1 VIGQGRRDEWTVVT
15 ADRLITG
22 TDAGPI
28 ERGVVLI
35 RGDEI
40 QAVGRQGEITL
51 PDGPAVETF
60 PAGPGQTVMPGM
72 VDVHTHL
79 SMPGDG
85 TPYHVFMQR
94 SDGVLLMQAARNAR
108 AHLLSGVTTVAD
120 TGARGRVT
128 FSLREA
134 IDHGLLEGPRLVL
147 CGRPITRT
155 GGHCWFLGGEADGV
169 QAISNVARQL
179 LKEGADIIK
188 MMATGGGTVGSYP
201 YRPSLRTEELAAAIN
216 EAHAVGKK
224 AIAHVSATEGIKR
237 AIDARIDVIF
247 HCHFYNA
254 DGTLAFVDGVA
265 RRIAG
270 AGIEVNP
277 TLYVNGVY
285 LDLLEQKA
293 ERQGLEPHE
302 QAQLKARTE
311 RYAGQRENVGR
322 LVERGVKLVAGSDA
336 GWGHYP
342 FGDLVTELRE
352 MVRIGMPASEVV
364 KAATSWAAGALGIG
378 HVVGALASGMKADL
392 LIVNGDPTHDIDA
405 LRNVDKIMLGGRVL
419 AR

>member
-1 VIGQGRRDEWTVVT
+1 LTEQDRREWTVIT

-28 ERGVVLI
+28 EHGVVLV

-40 QAVGRQGEITL
+40 QAIGRQGEIEL
-51 PDGPAVETF
+51 PDGSAVETIS
-60 PAGPGQTVMPGM
+60 AGPGQTVMPGM

-79 SMPGDG
+79 TMPGDG
-85 TPYHVFMQR
+85 TPYQTFMQR

-108 AHLLSGVTTVAD
+108 THLLSGVTTVAD

-134 IDHGLLEGPRLVL
+134 IERGLLEGPRLVL

-155 GGHCWFLGGEADGV
+155 GGHCWFLGGEADGL
-169 QAISNVARQL
+169 QAISGVARQL

-201 YRPSLRTEELAAAIN
+201 YRPSLRTEELAAAVN

-224 AIAHVSATEGIKR
+224 AIAHVSATEGIKC

-254 DGTLAFVDGVA
+254 DGTLAFVDDLA
-265 RRIAG
+265 RRIAS
-270 AGIEVNP
+270 AGIQVNP

-285 LDLLEQKA
+285 VDLLEQKA

-311 RYAGQRENVGR
+311 RYAGQRENVGK
-322 LVERGVKLVAGSDA
+322 LVERGVQLVAGSDA

-352 MVRIGMPASEVV
+352 MVRIGMPASEAV
-364 KAATSWAAGALGIG
+364 KAATSWAAGALGVG
-378 HVVGALASGMKADL
+378 HVVGSLANGMKADL
-392 LIVNGDPTHDIDA
+392 LIVNGDPIHDIEA

-419 AR
+419 AQ

>member
-1 VIGQGRRDEWTVVT
+1 MVEQARGEWTVIT
-15 ADRLITG
+15 ADKLITG
-22 TDAGPI
+22 TDADPI
-28 ERGVVLI
+28 ERGAVVI

-40 QAVGRQGEITL
+40 QAIGRQGEIEL
-51 PDGPAVETF
+51 PDGPAVQTIS
-60 PAGPGQTVMPGM
+60 AGPGQTVMPGM
-72 VDVHTHL
+72 IDVHTHL
-79 SMPGDG
+79 TMPGDG
-85 TPYHVFMQR
+85 TPYQTFMQR

-108 AHLLSGVTTVAD
+108 THLLSGVTTIAD

-128 FSLREA
+128 FALREA
-134 IDHGLLEGPRLVL
+134 IERGVLEGPRLVL

-155 GGHCWFLGGEADGV
+155 GGHCWFLGGEADGA
-169 QAISNVARQL
+169 QAISSLTRQL

-201 YRPSLRTEELAAAIN
+201 YRPSLRTDELAAAVN

-237 AIDARIDVIF
+237 AIDAQMDVIF

-254 DGTLAFVDGVA
+254 DGTLAFVDDLA
-265 RRIAG
+265 HRIAG

-285 LDLLEQKA
+285 VDLLEQRA
-293 ERQGLEPHE
+293 ERQELEPHE
-302 QAQLKARTE
+302 QAQLKARIE
-311 RYAGQRENVGR
+311 RYAGQRENVGK
-322 LVERGVKLVAGSDA
+322 LVERGVRLVAGSDA
-336 GWGHYP
+336 GWGQYP

-352 MVRIGMPASEVV
+352 MVRVGMRASEAVM
-364 KAATSWAAGALGIG
+364 AATSWAAGALGIG
-378 HVVGALASGMKADL
+378 HVVGSLASGKKADL
-392 LIVNGDPTHDIDA
+392 LILNGDPTRDIEA
-405 LRNVDKIMLGGRVL
+405 LRSIDRIMLGGRVL

>member
-1 VIGQGRRDEWTVVT
+1 MADQETRKWTVIT

-22 TDAGPI
+22 TDAGPL
-28 ERGVVLI
+28 ERGVVVV

-40 QAVGRQGEITL
+40 QAVGRQGEIEL
-51 PDGPAVETF
+51 PDGPAVETIS
-60 PAGPGQTVMPGM
+60 AGPGQTIMPGM

-79 SMPGDG
+79 TMPGDG
-85 TPYHVFMQR
+85 TPYQTFMQR

-108 AHLLSGVTTVAD
+108 THLLSGVTTVAD
-120 TGARGRVT
+120 TGARGRVV
-128 FSLREA
+128 FALREA
-134 IDHGLLEGPRLVL
+134 IDRGLLEGPRLVL

-155 GGHCWFLGGEADGV
+155 GGHCWFLGGEADGA
-169 QAISNVARQL
+169 QAISHVARKL

-188 MMATGGGTVGSYP
+188 IMATGGGTIGSYP
-201 YRPSLRTEELAAAIN
+201 YRPSLRTEELAAAVN

-224 AIAHVSATEGIKR
+224 AIAHVSASEGIKR
-237 AIDARIDVIF
+237 AIDAQMDVIF

-254 DGTLAFVDGVA
+254 DGTLAFVDDLA
-265 RRIAG
+265 HRIAG

-285 LDLLEQKA
+285 VDLLEQKA
-293 ERQGLEPHE
+293 EREGLESHE
-302 QAQLKARTE
+302 RTQLKVRTE

-322 LVERGVKLVAGSDA
+322 LVERGVTLIAGSDA

-352 MVRIGMPASEVV
+352 MVRVGMRASEAVL
-364 KAATSWAAGALGIG
+364 AATSWAAGALGVG
-378 HVVGALASGMKADL
+378 HVVGSLASGMKADL
-392 LIVNGDPTHDIDA
+392 LIVNGDPTRDIEA
-405 LRNVDKIMLGGRVL
+405 LRNVDTIMLGGRVL